1 MRQFVF
7 IFVLLASCGQL
18 LAERQDFSQFTW
30 INQDSRFGGLSGLVM
45 SDDGNS
51 FIAIGDRGIFVT
63 GEIVRNENGFVEYIT
78 DITILPLISPHG
90 SNAPDSEG
98 IAISA
103 DGNIYVSVESTHN
116 IFKFASI
123 DESPSALP
131 QHPDFTELQLNSSL
145 EALAIDA
152 DGVLYTVPERS
163 GRTTWPFPVYRF
175 NDGAWDIAFHIPRR
189 GNFLVTG
196 ADIGPDGHFYLLE
209 RRFTGLGF
217 QSRVRRFNMS
227 GKSETTL
234 LETSNGTHDNLEGIS
249 VWTSP
254 NGLRM
259 TLISDDNFRFFQQT
273 ELVEY
278 AIRN

>member
-1 MRQFVF
+1 MRQLAFMSA
-7 IFVLLASCGQL
+7 LLASCGQVL
-18 LAERQDFSQFTW
+18 PERHDFSQFTW

-45 SDDGNS
+45 SDDGSS
-51 FIAIGDRGIFVT
+51 FTAIGDRGIFVT
-63 GEIVRNENGFVEYIT
+63 GQIVRNENGYIEYIA
-78 DITILPLISPHG
+78 DITILPLMLPHG

-103 DGNIYVSVESTHN
+103 DGNIYVSVESTHE
-116 IFKFASI
+116 IFTFASI
-123 DESPSALP
+123 DEPPSVLP
-131 QHPDFTELQLNSSL
+131 QHPDFAELQLNSSL

-152 DGVLYTVPERS
+152 DGVLYAIPERS
-163 GRTTWPFPVYRF
+163 GRATWPFPVYRF
-175 NDGAWDIAFHIPRR
+175 SDGVWDIAFHIPRR

-196 ADIGPDGHFYLLE
+196 ADIGPDGHLYVLE

-217 QSRVRRFNMS
+217 QSRVRRFHMS
-227 GKSETTL
+227 SKSETTL

-254 NGLRM
+254 KGLRM

>member
-1 MRQFVF
+1 MRQFAF
-7 IFVLLASCGQL
+7 IFALLASCGQL
-18 LAERQDFSQFTW
+18 LAERHDFSKFTW

-51 FIAIGDRGIFVT
+51 FTAIGDRGIFVT
-63 GEIVRNENGFVEYIT
+63 GEIVRNENGFIEYIT
-78 DITILPLISPHG
+78 DITILPLMSPHG
-90 SNAPDSEG
+90 SNSPDSEG

-116 IFKFASI
+116 IFTFARI
-123 DESPSALP
+123 DEPPSALP
-131 QHPDFTELQLNSSL
+131 QHPDFAELQLNSSL

-152 DGVLYTVPERS
+152 DGILYTVPERS

-175 NDGAWDIAFHIPRR
+175 SDGAWDIAFHIPRR

>member
-1 MRQFVF
+1 MRQLAFMSA
-7 IFVLLASCGQL
+7 LLASCGQVL
-18 LAERQDFSQFTW
+18 PERHDFSQFTW
-30 INQDSRFGGLSGLVM
+30 INQDSRFGGLSGLVV
-45 SDDGNS
+45 SDDGSS
-51 FIAIGDRGIFVT
+51 FTAIGDRGIFVT
-63 GEIVRNENGFVEYIT
+63 GQIVRNENGYIEYIA
-78 DITILPLISPHG
+78 DITILPLMSPHG
-90 SNAPDSEG
+90 SNVPDSEG

-103 DGNIYVSVESTHN
+103 DGNIYVSVESTHE
-116 IFKFASI
+116 IFTFASI
-123 DESPSALP
+123 DEPPSVLP
-131 QHPDFTELQLNSSL
+131 QHPDFAELQLNSSL

-152 DGVLYTVPERS
+152 NGVLYAIPERS
-163 GRTTWPFPVYRF
+163 GRATWPFPVYRF
-175 NDGAWDIAFHIPRR
+175 SDGVWDIAFHIPRR

-196 ADIGPDGHFYLLE
+196 ADIGPDGHLYVLE

-217 QSRVRRFNMS
+217 QSRVRRFHMS
-227 GKSETTL
+227 SKSETTL

-254 NGLRM
+254 KGLRM